1 MVDIVLAV
9 GVSLGILFGVWLEV
23 TENLAYLFLLD
34 LFFAGVFVVLV
45 LSAARG
51 GEDHVVD

>member
-9 GVSLGILFGVWLEV
+9 GVSLGILFGVRLEV
-23 TENLAYLFLLD
+23 TEYLAYLFLLD